1 MNKLETMMESKATE
15 VEEEE
20 RWGRGVQRE
29 EGRAHIDDDDDKCVR
44 AVAGP
49 QGVCVLLALTR

>member
-1 MNKLETMMESKATE
+1 M
-15 VEEEE
+15 
-20 RWGRGVQRE
+20 RGRGVQRE

-49 QGVCVLLALTR
+49 QGVCAFFWPSLVD